1 MAEPTVVAGS
11 LPMIR
16 SMTGFGRGE
25 AVGDAASVTVEIR
38 SVNHR
43 HLDIALRL
51 PPALSPLEMDARRLV
66 QARVER
72 GRVDVGVLMAP
83 TGGRP
88 AQDVHVNPALARRY
102 AEQARQLGR
111 ELGLAGDP
119 SLTWLLEQP
128 GVLDVADVTPPPP
141 EQVWP
146 LLERALSAAL
156 DALVARRAA
165 EGAALASELR
175 GHLAGLGADVSA
187 MAARA
192 PLAAARRGE
201 RLRERLRGLLGEAPI
216 DEARIATEVAVWAQK
231 TDVTEELARLRAHLE
246 EFALMLD
253 KGGPVGR
260 PFDFLIQELNRE
272 VNTVA
277 SKADD
282 LELSQ
287 ATLAA
292 KGVIE
297 RMREQVQNLE

>member
-1 MAEPTVVAGS
+1 
-11 LPMIR
+11 MIQ
-16 SMTGFGRGE
+16 SMTGFGRAE
-25 AVGDAASVTVEIR
+25 ATGDAVAVTVEIR

-43 HLDIALRL
+43 HLDVALRL
-51 PPALSPLEMDARRLV
+51 PSALAALELDARRLV

-72 GRVDVGVLMAP
+72 GRVDVGVQVTPAGGQP
-83 TGGRP
+83 T
-88 AQDVHVNPALARRY
+88 QDVRVNAALARRY
-102 AEQARQLGR
+102 AEQARDLGR

-119 SLTWLLEQP
+119 ALSWVLERA
-128 GVLDVADVTPPPP
+128 GVLEVADTTPPPP
-141 EQVWP
+141 AAVWP
-146 LLERALSAAL
+146 LLERALTAAL

-165 EGAALASELR
+165 EGVALASELR
-175 GHLAGLGADVSA
+175 GHVTDLGAEVTA
-187 MAARA
+187 MTARA

-201 RLRERLRGLLGEAPI
+201 RLRERLRALLGEVPL

-231 TDVTEELARLRAHLE
+231 TDVTEELARLRAHLD

-277 SKADD
+277 AKADD

-287 ATLAA
+287 AALAA
-292 KGVIE
+292 KAVLE
-297 RMREQVQNLE
+297 KMREQVQNLE